1 MEADHGTLPGMGVIR
16 MNCKECCHNGYKA
29 MCDACKHM
37 QKEGRWKWEI
47 DNGNRVIRC
56 PDCGGGMIFG
66 AYRYTNPFMF
76 CPYCGHQM
84 ITHKQME
91 LDVDA
96 MKYGEVIME

>member
-1 MEADHGTLPGMGVIR
+1 
-16 MNCKECCHNGYKA
+16 MNCKECYHNGYKA
-29 MCDACKHM
+29 MCDACKQM
-37 QKEGRWKWEI
+37 RKEGRWKWEI

-56 PDCGGGMIFG
+56 PDCGGGLSFG
-66 AYRYTNPFMF
+66 AYFYENPYNF
-76 CPYCGHQM
+76 CPYCGNRM